1 MFSLSI
7 NGIAKT
13 YRRSSPP
20 ACLYTSKIHQPA
32 QAAKAP
38 VCPAPFFMEQRC
50 SVQRLFGAG
59 YPAPFSLETFS
70 LPEGR
75 RVRRAFGASRYPPW
89 VSHDGDSNTP
99 WGYPATPRAVAFCPL
114 PYAEPARLAL
124 SRTATRRVLPSPV
137 RRPGASCPLPYGDP
151 ARLAPG
157 RGQGASQGPPRCA
170 DRSGPGTVGP

>member
-75 RVRRAFGASRYPPW
+75 RVRRAFGASRGGNDMETKYDRLKTFVAGKGW
-89 VSHDGDSNTP
+89 
-99 WGYPATPRAVAFCPL
+99 PRYRFNQILHAIFK
-114 PYAEPARLAL
+114 ERIGEFR
-124 SRTATRRVLPSPV
+124 SEERRVGKG
-137 RRPGASCPLPYGDP
+137 RR
-151 ARLAPG
+151 R
-157 RGQGASQGPPRCA
+157 RGSREEH
-170 DRSGPGTVGP
+170 